1 MKEKNK
7 KSFNIL
13 GISIWKLCA
22 YFIIYSFLGYIIET
36 LFGIATKG
44 LWECRQSFLYGPFCG
59 IYGMGAV
66 AIILFSKYFNK
77 NNLTFFLGGFII
89 GSITEYIVSFLVEI
103 MMGTRWWEY
112 SDRILNVNGR
122 ICLTF
127 SIFWGVLTLFL
138 IKCFNPQ
145 IDKII
150 EKIKNKFSIKVLK
163 VFILIITIFLL
174 INCIATCYAQKQF
187 INRMI
192 VEKGIEVEN
201 KQEIIESYEK
211 TYNNEFLS
219 NFILTIWND
228 KKMIRTFPN
237 MKIEDINH
245 NVIYLDSLLPDIQ
258 PYYLKVFDK
267 K

>member
-1 MKEKNK
+1 MEEKNK
-7 KSFNIL
+7 KSFSIL
-13 GISIWKLCA
+13 GISIWRLCA

-44 LWECRQSFLYGPFCG
+44 LWESRQSFLYGPFCG

-66 AIILFSKYFNK
+66 TIILFSKYFNK
-77 NNLTFFLGGFII
+77 NNFTLFIGGFII

-122 ICLTF
+122 ICLMF

-138 IKCFNPQ
+138 VKYFNPQ
-145 IDKII
+145 IDKLI
-150 EKIKNKFSIKVLK
+150 EKIKEKGSIKVLK
-163 VFILIITIFLL
+163 IAVLIITIFLV
-174 INCIATCYAQKQF
+174 IDCIITCYAQKQF

-192 VEKGIEVEN
+192 VENGIEVEN

-211 TYNNEFLS
+211 TYNNKFLS
-219 NFILTIWND
+219 DFINTFWD
-228 KKMIRTFPN
+228 DRKMIRTFPN
-237 MKIEDINH
+237 MKIEDLNNNI
-245 NVIYLDSLLPDIQ
+245 IYLDSLLPDIQ
-258 PYYLKVFDK
+258 PYYLKVFNK